1 MSTFLRIILAATAI
15 LMAVIGLAHAQ
26 NSPVYVVTYVDVM
39 PNATNSGAALLQHYG
54 DASGN
59 ENGNLR
65 TIVLQEMARPNRF
78 AMLEMWK
85 DKATSDAHDKASSSA
100 ELIQKLKAIGN
111 APFDR
116 RLSNGLYVDSQNSEK
131 QRDAIYVLTHVDVVS
146 PSKDD
151 CMTLLKSMSVDTP
164 EDSGNISY
172 SVLQQANRPNHF
184 TVFEVWANRKA
195 LDTHATVAH
204 TRVFR
209 EKVSPMA
216 GALYDERFYKALD

>member
-39 PNATNSGAALLQHYG
+39 PNTTNSGAALLQHYG

-78 AMLEMWK
+78 AILEMWK
-85 DKATSDAHDKASSSA
+85 DKATSDAHDRASSSA
-100 ELIQKLKAIGN
+100 ELIEKLKAIGN
-111 APFDR
+111 APIDR

-131 QRDAIYVLTHVDVVS
+131 QRDAIYVLTHVDVGS

-164 EDSGNISY
+164 KDSGNISY

-184 TVFEVWANRKA
+184 TVFEIWANRKA
-195 LDTHATVAH
+195 LDTHATEAH

-216 GALYDERFYKALD
+216 GALYDERFYKALY